1 MAATLATRIAD
12 RLAAE
17 YTVPADIL
25 DGVVEELATIA
36 RGKKMSAAKLPANVI
51 SDTISEYLG
60 DSMTDEINE
69 ASLESIREGMA
80 DEDDNAQKLTALKAQ
95 KLTPADEPA
104 PKATKA
110 RKAKADDAPKESRKG
125 AHADCTHEVTKAA
138 RARCRRERAR
148 ALAVAA

>member
-25 DGVVEELATIA
+25 EGVVEELVTIA
-36 RGKKMSAAKLPANVI
+36 RGRKLSAAKLPANVI

-60 DSMTDEINE
+60 DSMTDEVNE
-69 ASLESIREGMA
+69 AALESIREGMA

-95 KLTPADEPA
+95 KLTPADEPT

-110 RKAKADDAPKESRKG
+110 RKAKDDAPKESRKG
-125 AHADCTHEVTKAA
+125 AHADCDHETTKAA
-138 RARCRRERAR
+138 RARCRRERAK